1 MTFSWLRAVRR
12 LLVVGVIVGAG
23 STAFGL
29 DPQGRPQS
37 PVENYLVRG
46 NDGGMV
52 MPVSHDEPVSCATGA
67 CNAVD
72 TACCG
77 DGSSWCG
84 TAIDYFA
91 PGGSNC
97 GCNTWTVGAELLLL
111 KAYQSDG
118 DFGTMNF
125 QPGFRLWAAWQRPDG
140 LGLRARYFDYS
151 QATGGNAVSIDSFD
165 VEVIDSIQLGCN
177 WTMIVGGGIRFLDL
191 TSSQGDAFS
200 GLGPVATAE
209 LYRTINCNTQLYAI
223 ARYSILVDG
232 GPNPASGNPDATLST
247 LELQLGIQ
255 KTYALSSGALA
266 FGRIGWEAQQY
277 DDASD
282 SEESI
287 TLSGLAFSL
296 GVIY

>member
-1 MTFSWLRAVRR
+1 MTVSWLRKVRL
-12 LLVVGVIVGAG
+12 LLVVGLVAGAG
-23 STAFGL
+23 STAFGFG
-29 DPQGRPQS
+29 PNGQPQS

-52 MPVSHDEPVSCATGA
+52 MPVSHEEPVSCSTGA
-67 CNAVD
+67 CSAVE

-77 DGSSWCG
+77 DGNSWCG

-91 PGGSNC
+91 PGTDKC
-97 GCNTWTVGAELLLL
+97 GCNTWTVGGELLLL
-111 KAYQSDG
+111 KAFQSDG
-118 DFGTMNF
+118 NFGDLNYEA
-125 QPGFRLWAAWQRPDG
+125 GYRLWAAWQRPDG
-140 LGLRARYFDYS
+140 LGVRARLFDYS
-151 QATGGNAVSIDSFD
+151 AAVAGGSAVSTTAFD
-165 VEVIDSIQLGCN
+165 VEVIDSLQLGCN
-177 WTMIVGGGIRFLDL
+177 WTLIVAGGIRYLDL
-191 TSSQGDAFS
+191 TSSQGDAFA

-223 ARYSILVDG
+223 SRYSILCDG
-232 GPNPASGNPDATLST
+232 GPNPAGNADNTLST

-255 KTYALSSGALA
+255 RTRELDNGGLA
-266 FGRIGWEAQQY
+266 FFRLGWEAQQY

-287 TLSGLAFSL
+287 TLSGLAFGA